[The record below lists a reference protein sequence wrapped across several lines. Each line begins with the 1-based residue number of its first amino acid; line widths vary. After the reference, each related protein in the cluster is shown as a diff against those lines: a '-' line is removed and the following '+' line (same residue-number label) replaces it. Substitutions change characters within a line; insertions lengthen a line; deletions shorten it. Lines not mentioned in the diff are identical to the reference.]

1 MTQFPDNSESV
12 SGLRSELS
20 GLTRI
25 VKMHFAPE
33 HTEAFQQIFADNRDK
48 IASFP
53 GCESVN
59 LHRDLSN
66 PDIFF
71 TISRWRSED
80 DLENY
85 RRSELFASVW
95 ARTKVLFAGKPEAWS
110 LGIC

>member
-1 MTQFPDNSESV
+1 
-12 SGLRSELS
+12 
-20 GLTRI
+20 
-25 VKMHFAPE
+25 MHFAPE
-33 HTEAFQQIFADNRDK
+33 HTEAFQLIFAENRDR

-71 TISRWRSED
+71 TISIWRSED

-85 RRSELFASVW
+85 RRSELFSSVW
-95 ARTKVLFAGKPEAWS
+95 ARTKVLFAGKAEAWS